1 MTLKLKFAT
10 FAVDAKADT
19 SGKPDGFVS
28 GWASVD
34 TLDAGYDKFAPDAF
48 AESLTKRG
56 LQGPQGVKF
65 LLDHKHDTQSVA
77 GAITVLEYRDN
88 PATGTKGL
96 YMEAQ
101 LDLKNE
107 RVANAYRAA
116 TLTGGLS
123 FSVGF
128 KTVDSVIDSDTGVR
142 HITKADLREVSVVIF
157 PMNEDAIMTGVKSEG
172 EEEDEIVPLDST
184 KCATM
189 SEFEKMLQLNIVEG
203 VQPLSRKA
211 AHALVLVI
219 KANKHLFAPT
229 GEVPV
234 AKPTTETEDK
244 SSPQLETFKSGLD
257 DLIGLLRTH

>member
-19 SGKPDGFVS
+19 TGKPDGFVA

-34 TLDAGYDKFAPDAF
+34 TIDSGYDKFAPDAF
-48 AESLTKRG
+48 AESLTERG

-65 LLDHKHDTQSVA
+65 LLDHSHDTQSVA

-96 YMEAQ
+96 YIEAQ

-128 KTVDSVIDSDTGVR
+128 KTVDYAIDDSGVR
-142 HITKADLREVSVVIF
+142 HIIKADLREVSVVIF
-157 PMNEDAIMTGVKSEG
+157 SMNKDAIMTGVKSEG
-172 EEEDEIVPLDST
+172 GDDEIVPLDST

-189 SEFEKMLQLNIVEG
+189 SEFEKMLQLSIVEG

>member
-1 MTLKLKFAT
+1 MTLKLKFAP

-19 SGKPDGFVS
+19 TGKPDGFVA

-34 TLDAGYDKFAPDAF
+34 TLDAGYDKFSTDAF
-48 AESLTKRG
+48 AESLTRRG
-56 LQGPQGVKF
+56 LQGPQGIKF

-77 GAITVLEYRDN
+77 GAILVLEYRDN
-88 PATGTKGL
+88 PETGTKGL
-96 YMEAQ
+96 YIEAQ

-107 RVANAYRAA
+107 QVANAYRAA

-128 KTVDSVIDSDTGVR
+128 KTVDSVIDNETGVR

-157 PMNEDAIMTGVKSEG
+157 PMNDDAIMTTIKSDNSDG
-172 EEEDEIVPLDST
+172 DETLPLDNI
-184 KCATM
+184 KCATV
-189 SEFEKMLQLNIVEG
+189 SEFEKMLQLNIEG

-219 KANKHLFAPT
+219 KANKHLFALPA
-229 GEVPV
+229 GEVLE
-234 AKPTTETEDK
+234 AKPPAETEAKASKD
-244 SSPQLETFKSGLD
+244 LEAYKSGLD
-257 DLIGLLRTH
+257 DLINTLRSK